1 MKFLADG
8 MLGKLSR
15 WLRILGHDVKYSNA
29 LEDRELLV
37 IAKKER
43 RILLTK
49 DLELCQRFAAKG
61 LEAFSVTGVT
71 KDEKLAELSEM
82 FGISMV
88 IDMNNSRCPKC
99 NMKLR
104 AVLREKV
111 ADLVSENTFAHYCDF
126 WRCSGCGQVYWQGAH
141 WDRIESTLKAA
152 EEKVKKSMSSL
163 SF

>member
-61 LEAFSVTGVT
+61 LEAF
-71 KDEKLAELSEM
+71 
-82 FGISMV
+82 
-88 IDMNNSRCPKC
+88 
-99 NMKLR
+99 
-104 AVLREKV
+104 
-111 ADLVSENTFAHYCDF
+111 
-126 WRCSGCGQVYWQGAH
+126 
-141 WDRIESTLKAA
+141 
-152 EEKVKKSMSSL
+152 
-163 SF
+163 